1 MGIHS
6 HNSYILHIYI
16 YIMDILNAEWLI
28 GPPWHGICFLQW
40 WRLEDDYDLR
50 LLTQRPQRS
59 IASADEAADFARE
72 VREELEVSWRHG
84 RHGPLE
90 GMYRRSRAEL
100 MPWLEM
106 DPKSM
111 VKLKS
116 ATRVVWSKE
125 QSTVGI

>member
-1 MGIHS
+1 
-6 HNSYILHIYI
+6 
-16 YIMDILNAEWLI
+16 MDILNAEWLI
-28 GPPWHGICFLQW
+28 GPPWHGICFLQR

-84 RHGPLE
+84 RRHGPLE

-100 MPWLEM
+100 MPWLEV

-111 VKLKS
+111 VKFKS
-116 ATRVVWSKE
+116 AARVVWSKE
-125 QSTVGI
+125 QSIVGI